1 MPLPKRQRQ
10 LSQKMKRFSF
20 YLILICTIDFVFV
33 INSHAKNRALLIGIS
48 QYSPNYDWTIIS
60 GTNDVD
66 LIKGELKDFS
76 IKELKNEQATYNNII
91 KELEKLIHQSKN
103 ADVVYVHFS
112 GHGQPVED
120 YDGDEAD
127 GWDEA
132 FVPYDAG
139 DKYIAGKYEGDK
151 HLIDD
156 TLNGLLE
163 RLRLKLGSAGYLY
176 VVIDACHAG
185 EEYRGEEDD
194 DEAPSRGSIYGISK
208 NNKYFVPKLNNV
220 KHYPIAA
227 ESNKAN
233 VVMMEAC
240 RSYQVNREIKK
251 DNKFYG
257 PLSYSVYTV
266 LKNTPMQSDPKW
278 FLNIEKTF
286 NQLRPAGSSQR
297 MVIEST
303 MTPSEK

>member
-1 MPLPKRQRQ
+1 
-10 LSQKMKRFSF
+10 MKRFSIS
-20 YLILICTIDFVFV
+20 LILICTIGFFSVS
-33 INSHAKNRALLIGIS
+33 NSQAKNRALLIGIS
-48 QYSPNYDWTIIS
+48 QYSPDYNWTTIS

-66 LIKGELKDFS
+66 LIKGKLKDFS
-76 IKELKNEQATYNNII
+76 IKELKNEQATYKNII
-91 KELEKLIHQSKN
+91 KEFERLIQQSKPS
-103 ADVVYVHFS
+103 DIVYIHFS

-139 DKYIAGKYEGDK
+139 EKYLAGKYEGDK

-220 KHYPIAA
+220 KHYPIAS

-240 RSYQVNREIKK
+240 RSYQVNREIKR
-251 DNKFYG
+251 DDKFYG
-257 PLSYSVYTV
+257 PLSYSVYLV
-266 LKNTPMQSDPKW
+266 LKDKPMQSDPKW
-278 FLNIEKTF
+278 FLNIEEIF
-286 NQLRPAGSSQR
+286 NKQRPAGSSQR
-297 MVIEST
+297 MVIES
-303 MTPSEK
+303 SIE

>member
-1 MPLPKRQRQ
+1 MPLPLWQRQ
-10 LSQKMKRFSF
+10 LSQKMKKFSF
-20 YLILICTIDFVFV
+20 YLILICTIGFVFV
-33 INSHAKNRALLIGIS
+33 NNGQAKNRALLIGIS
-48 QYSPNYDWTIIS
+48 QYSPDYDWTTIS

-66 LIKGELKDFS
+66 LIKSELKDFS
-76 IKELKNEQATYNNII
+76 VKELRNEQATYNNII
-91 KELEKLIHQSKN
+91 KELEKLIQQSKN

-185 EEYRGEEDD
+185 EEYRGEEED

-251 DNKFYG
+251 DDKFYG

-266 LKNTPMQSDPKW
+266 LKTAPMQSDPKW
-278 FLNIEKTF
+278 FVNIEKTF